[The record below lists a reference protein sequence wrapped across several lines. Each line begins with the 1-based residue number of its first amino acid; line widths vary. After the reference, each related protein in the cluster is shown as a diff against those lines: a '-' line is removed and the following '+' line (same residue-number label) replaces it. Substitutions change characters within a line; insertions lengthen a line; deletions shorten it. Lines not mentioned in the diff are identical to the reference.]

1 MRNAIVIFNPRAGR
15 QRGAASGAQ
24 LVAALAGQGMSAS
37 LAETQYAGHATELAR
52 QAVGADAEV
61 LVVTVGGDGTIRE
74 AVAGLDGGDA
84 TLLPL
89 AGGTANVIARGLGT
103 AGAHLSVLAQ
113 WPQLQRRRLDVADC
127 AGSPFLMQ
135 ASAGVDA
142 FVMREVN
149 PFLKRHLGV
158 VGVGI
163 SGFACALRYGFPAIN
178 VTVDGVAHQC
188 TGVIAASYPYYA
200 GLYHLGPTVLPDDGR
215 LNAILI
221 KGKGFAAAAGFSRD
235 LALGRHLRRRDVE
248 TCIASSITIE
258 GPADIPVQVD
268 GDVFTAAKPLHI
280 GMISR
285 QVNVM
290 CSPIAPAFRG
300 P

>member
-1 MRNAIVIFNPRAGR
+1 MGNAIIIFNPRAGR

-24 LVAALAGQGMSAS
+24 LVAALAAHGVSAV
-37 LAETQYAGHATELAR
+37 LEETKHAGHASELAR
-52 QAVGADAEV
+52 RAVDADADV

-74 AVAGLDGGDA
+74 AVAGLAGGNA

-103 AGAHLSVLAQ
+103 AGAHLAVLAQ
-113 WPQLQRRRLDVADC
+113 WSQLQRRRLDVAAC

-142 FVMREVN
+142 FVMCEVN

-158 VGVGI
+158 VGVGL
-163 SGFACALRYGFPAIN
+163 SGFACALRYGFPTIN
-178 VTVDGVAHQC
+178 VTVDGVAHEC

-215 LNAILI
+215 LNAILF
-221 KGKGFAAAAGFSRD
+221 KGRGFAAAAGFSRD
-235 LALGRHLRRRDVE
+235 LALGRHLRRHDVE
-248 TCIASSITIE
+248 TCLASNITIE

-268 GDVFTAAKPLHI
+268 GDIFTAAKPLHI
-280 GMISR
+280 GMTGR

-290 CSPIAPAFRG
+290 SSSTAPAFRG
-300 P
+300 R